1 MAFMYYR
8 AAQGGHRDIYAGLP
22 LINVRLMPARVPPAS
37 LSSHLPQSPSERLR
51 FDTTT
56 PFVPSYVKSC
66 LAASSDPAQTYA
78 SRVQGRQILLENP
91 ARESRSKKAR
101 EAKRT
106 ARAAAVSAGQ
116 GGKTQSRKR
125 GAWKLRKEESKCG
138 TSDARD
144 AVRAR

>member
-1 MAFMYYR
+1 MKFN
-8 AAQGGHRDIYAGLP
+8 G
-22 LINVRLMPARVPPAS
+22 
-37 LSSHLPQSPSERLR
+37 
-51 FDTTT
+51 TT
-56 PFVPSYVKSC
+56 PFTPTYVKDHVLRS
-66 LAASSDPAQTYA
+66 ADPVQTYA